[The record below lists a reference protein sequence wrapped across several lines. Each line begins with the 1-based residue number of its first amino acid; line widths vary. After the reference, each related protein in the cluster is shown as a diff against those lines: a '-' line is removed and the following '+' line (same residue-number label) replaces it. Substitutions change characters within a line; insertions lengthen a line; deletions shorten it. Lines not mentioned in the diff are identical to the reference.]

1 VIISEQ
7 IEGENYFMLIEFQ
20 LILATRRQS
29 KVFVAGMDAPRL
41 LIDKEQ
47 GAAGQPKESL
57 TTYIQ

>member
-1 VIISEQ
+1 
-7 IEGENYFMLIEFQ
+7 MLIEFQ